1 MANKNIKGITI
12 EIDGNTSG
20 LDKALKSVNNS
31 SVKLNSELKDVNK
44 LLKFDPSNATGL
56 AQKQELL
63 TKAISNTSDKLNQL
77 KSAQSQVE
85 AQFKSGNIGEEQY
98 RAFQREIATTE
109 QSLKGYKSQLSGLQS
124 EQEKL
129 GQNTKR
135 LNTFFEASGK
145 SIDDFSDILGTRLVN
160 SIKNGTATSD
170 QLEMALNKIGKE
182 ALGAGTDLNEM
193 KQSLDKV
200 DDGGSINNVKNNLET
215 LKSTSN
221 ETDGELA
228 KLGGGITSGNM
239 MQATETLSQAGE
251 KIKEFAGAAQDAFRD
266 IDEGMDNYTTK
277 TGKSSDAIKVYFDEI
292 ATSLPIDDMGELGNA
307 FGEID
312 TQFDLTGK
320 KLQSTTEYF
329 MKFANINNTD
339 VSDAVKN
346 AKDVIEQFNL
356 KAEDIPMVLDAVTKT
371 AQDTGTSVDDL
382 FNIVKENSSTFEGM
396 GLDVATSVDMIG
408 KLDKQG
414 VNAGA
419 VIKALTKSQTS
430 LASESAKA
438 SKEVGALEQKLQDQN
453 KQLEGTKSGTPAYKK
468 LAETIEETK
477 EKLEG
482 AKNSQAQFSKG
493 FGDNLANL
501 QKSIKGAASEQD
513 AINQAAEI
521 FGKKQAPQLVKAIR
535 DGKLNL
541 EDFGKSGTDSL
552 GRVGKTFEKTL
563 DPIDRQQMAM
573 QSVKVT
579 MAEFGATIAEG
590 VKPILDALIPILKSL
605 SETFSN
611 MPDGVKTFA
620 VVLGVLVT
628 AFTLL
633 APFIAAIVTILPVLG
648 TAFAAI
654 GTVVGAFV
662 GVLSGPVIAIIAV
675 VIGVIIGIIAVIKN
689 WGAIVDWLKGVWDG
703 FVGWLGG
710 LWNGMKEMASNVWNG
725 MKDTISNVC
734 QSIADFVKGIWQ
746 GIKDTTSNV
755 WNGIKDFMSGIWQGI
770 KDMVSN
776 AVNGVKNTISN
787 IWDGIKNITSS
798 AWEGIKSMIT
808 TPIEAAKNVVSGIID
823 KIKGLFN
830 FSLKFPSISIPHIP
844 LPHFS
849 LSGSFNPLKGKIPSI
864 GIDWYA
870 KGGILTKPTAFGMN
884 GNNIMVGGE
893 AGKEAVAPLS
903 DLMAYVEKAVA
914 NQMGSM
920 SSNFAQMIQ
929 LLTIIASKDT
939 SLNMDGKAVTAIVD
953 SYMSNQQQQAE
964 FGIGR
969 M

>member
-109 QSLKGYKSQLSGLQS
+109 QSLNGYKSQLSGLQS

-200 DDGGSINNVKNNLET
+200 DDGGSIAGVKNDLES
-215 LKSTSN
+215 LKVTSN
-221 ETDGELA
+221 STDEELG
-228 KLGGGITSGNM
+228 KLGSGITSGNM
-239 MQATETLSQAGE
+239 MQATQVLSDVGE

-266 IDEGMDNYTTK
+266 IDDGMDNYTTK
-277 TGKSSDAIKVYFDEI
+277 TGKSSESIKGAFETI
-292 ATSLPIDDMGELGNA
+292 ATSMPIEDLGELGNVL
-307 FGEID
+307 GEVD
-312 TQFDLTGK
+312 TQFGLTGD
-320 KLQSTTEYF
+320 KLQNTSEYF
-329 MKFANINNTD
+329 LKFSEINKAD
-339 VSDAVKN
+339 VSESVKN
-346 AKDVIEQFNL
+346 TKDVLEQFNL
-356 KAEDIPMVLDAVTKT
+356 TADKAPSVLDAITKT
-371 AQDTGTSVDDL
+371 SQETGTSVDDL
-382 FNIVKENSSTFEGM
+382 FSIVKENSSTFESLGF
-396 GLDVATSVDMIG
+396 DVGTSVNMIG
-408 KLDKQG
+408 KLDQQG

-430 LASESAKA
+430 LASESAK
-438 SKEVGALEQKLQDQN
+438 STKEVGNLEQKLQEQN
-453 KQLEGTKSGTPAYKK
+453 KQLNNTKSGTPAYKS
-468 LAETIEETK
+468 LSESIDQTK
-477 EKLEG
+477 VKLEE
-482 AKNSQAQFSKG
+482 ALTTQDNFSKG
-493 FGDNLANL
+493 FGANL
-501 QKSIKGAASEQD
+501 SDLQKGIKGAADEQD
-513 AINQAAEI
+513 AINQASEI
-521 FGKKQAPQLVKAIR
+521 FGKKQAPQIVKAIR

-541 EDFGKSGTDSL
+541 EEFGKAGKDSIGT
-552 GRVGKTFEKTL
+552 VGKTFEKTL
-563 DPIDRQQMAM
+563 DPIDRQQIAM

-590 VKPILDALIPILKSL
+590 LQPILDDLIPIIKSL
-605 SETFSN
+605 GESFAN
-611 MPDGVKTFA
+611 MPDGVKTFI

-648 TAFAAI
+648 AAFAAI
-654 GTVVGAFV
+654 GTVVGAVV
-662 GVLSGPVIAIIAV
+662 GVLSGPLIAIIAV
-675 VIGVIIGIIAVIKN
+675 VIGAIIGIIAVIKN

-710 LWNGMKEMASNVWNG
+710 LWNGMKETASNVWNG

-755 WNGIKDFMSGIWQGI
+755 FNGIKDFMSGIWDGI
-770 KDMVSN
+770 KNMVSN
-776 AVNGVKNTISN
+776 AVNGVKNAISN
-787 IWDGIKNITSS
+787 VWDGIKNITSS
-798 AWEGIKSMIT
+798 AWNGIKSMIT

-823 KIKGLFN
+823 TIKGLFN
-830 FSLKFPSISIPHIP
+830 FNLKFPSISIPHIP

-849 LSGSFNPLKGKIPSI
+849 LSGSFNPLKGQIPSI

-870 KGGILTKPTAFGMN
+870 NGGILTKPTIFGAN
-884 GNNIMVGGE
+884 GNSLMVGGE

-929 LLTIIASKDT
+929 LLTIIASKDM
-939 SLNMDGKAVTAIVD
+939 SLNMDGKAVMQIIDQHMQT
-953 SYMSNQQQQAE
+953 QQQQLD
-964 FGIGR
+964 FGVGR

>member
-109 QSLKGYKSQLSGLQS
+109 QSLNGYKSQLSGLQS

-145 SIDDFSDILGTRLVN
+145 SINDFSDVLGTRLVN

-182 ALGAGTDLNEM
+182 ALGAETDLSQM

-200 DDGGSINNVKNNLET
+200 DDGGSIDNVKTDLEE
-215 LKSTSN
+215 LKVTSN
-221 ETDGELA
+221 STDEELG
-228 KLGGGITSGNM
+228 KLGTGITQGNLLD
-239 MQATETLSQAGE
+239 ATDKIAEVGE
-251 KIKEFAGAAQDAFRD
+251 KIKEVATAAQDAFRD
-266 IDEGMDNYTTK
+266 IDDGMDTFTTTTGQNSDVIKASFDKIYTSMPIESTADLGQALGSLTQQFGF
-277 TGKSSDAIKVYFDEI
+277 TGDKLTDY
-292 ATSLPIDDMGELGNA
+292 G
-307 FGEID
+307 
-312 TQFDLTGK
+312 TQLM
-320 KLQSTTEYF
+320 Q
-329 MKFANINNTD
+329 FANINNTD
-339 VSDAVKN
+339 VKSSVDN
-346 AKDVIEQFNL
+346 AKGAISAYGLSYDDLGSI
-356 KAEDIPMVLDAVTKT
+356 LDTVTYVSQKT
-371 AQDTGTSVDDL
+371 GVSVDDL
-382 FNIVKENSSTFEGM
+382 MSKSVEGAAQIKALGLSFDEGAQLIGQFEQAGVDSNTMLSKMSKASVVYAKDGKTLQEGLNATIDAILGAKSETEALTIANDVFGKGSDKMVDAIKRGTINIGDLGYAAE
-396 GLDVATSVDMIG
+396 DA
-408 KLDKQG
+408 
-414 VNAGA
+414 AGA
-419 VIKALTKSQTS
+419 VANTFNHTK
-430 LASESAKA
+430 
-438 SKEVGALEQKLQDQN
+438 
-453 KQLEGTKSGTPAYKK
+453 
-468 LAETIEETK
+468 
-477 EKLEG
+477 
-482 AKNSQAQFSKG
+482 
-493 FGDNLANL
+493 
-501 QKSIKGAASEQD
+501 
-513 AINQAAEI
+513 
-521 FGKKQAPQLVKAIR
+521 
-535 DGKLNL
+535 
-541 EDFGKSGTDSL
+541 
-552 GRVGKTFEKTL
+552 
-563 DPIDRQQMAM
+563 DPIDEQTIAL
-573 QSVKVT
+573 QSAKV
-579 MAEFGATIAEG
+579 AFSELGATIAEG
-590 VKPILDALIPILKSL
+590 LQPILDALIPIIKSL
-605 SETFSN
+605 GESFAN
-611 MPDGVKTFA
+611 MPDGVKTFV

-654 GTVVGAFV
+654 GTVVGAVV
-662 GVLSGPVIAIIAV
+662 GVLSGPLIAIIAV

-710 LWNGMKEMASNVWNG
+710 LWNGMKETASNVWNG

-734 QSIADFVKGIWQ
+734 KSIADFVKGIWQ

-755 WNGIKDFMSGIWQGI
+755 FNGIKDFMSSIWDGI
-770 KDMVSN
+770 KNIVSN
-776 AVNGVKNTISN
+776 AVNGVKNYVVNVFDGLKLMVTG
-787 IWDGIKNITSS
+787 IWNGIKYAITN
-798 AWEGIKSMIT
+798 
-808 TPIEAAKNVVSGIID
+808 PIEAAKNTVSNIINT
-823 KIKGLFN
+823 IKGLFN
-830 FSLKFPSISIPHIP
+830 FSLKFPSVSIPHIP

-849 LSGSFNPLKGKIPSI
+849 LSGSFNPLKGQIPSI

-870 KGGILTKPTAFGMN
+870 NGGILTKPTIFGAN
-884 GNNIMVGGE
+884 GNSLMVGGE

-903 DLMAYVEKAVA
+903 DLMAYVEKAVS
-914 NQMGSM
+914 NQIGGMEA
-920 SSNFAQMIQ
+920 NFAQMIQ
-929 LLTIIASKDT
+929 LLTIIASKDM
-939 SLNMDGKAVTAIVD
+939 SLNMDGKAVMQIID
-953 SYMSNQQQQAE
+953 GYMQTQQQQQD